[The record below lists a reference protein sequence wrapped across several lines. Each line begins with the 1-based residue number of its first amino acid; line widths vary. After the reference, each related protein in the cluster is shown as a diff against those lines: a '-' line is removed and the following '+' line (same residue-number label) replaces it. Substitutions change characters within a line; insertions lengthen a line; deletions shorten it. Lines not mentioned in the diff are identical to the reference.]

1 MELQNEIKNNIKI
14 ENQQND
20 FLNSIIG
27 KTINSAIDIGLKTIL
42 PDLIENQIID
52 IKNALLENGLKGGI
66 KSAIDN
72 TIDFAKSAQ
81 GIITGEFQNINQIKI
96 AISDGGILDTISEL
110 LDKAS
115 NKAYQKGYINST
127 INTILKKGKDVLL
140 DNVTNSLKDE
150 LDNQSNSIDRL
161 GDYIENW
168 KQFYNDKNFEGMEKE
183 FNKIEKILNKVVPFE
198 KIIKETRQ
206 IENLH
211 NLIRNNGHNFNI
223 SNLEQELAKKFE

>member
-72 TIDFAKSAQ
+72 TIDLAKSAQ
-81 GIITGEFQNINQIKI
+81 GILTGEFQNINQIKI